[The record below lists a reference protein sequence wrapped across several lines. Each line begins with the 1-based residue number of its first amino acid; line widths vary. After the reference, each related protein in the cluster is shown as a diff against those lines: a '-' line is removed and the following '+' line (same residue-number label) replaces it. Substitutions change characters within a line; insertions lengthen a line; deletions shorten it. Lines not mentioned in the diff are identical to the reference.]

1 MQSAL
6 LHFESNA
13 FPVTPGEDEQTN
25 PGIFGRALAEW
36 VRDRLRERGLPA
48 GDIIPEDFGWCV
60 PVALP
65 PHAVYVACANEGG
78 PEGPQ
83 PRTETRFLGWQ
94 LFVFVEGGLMQ
105 RLFGKDT
112 RREAMIRVSE
122 AVRQALA
129 SSPDIRNLTEE
140 PAQS

>member
-36 VRDRLRERGLPA
+36 VGDRLRERGLPA

-60 PVALP
+60 PVTLS
-65 PHAVYVACANEGG
+65 PHAVYVACANDGGLDEGAG
-78 PEGPQ
+78 
-83 PRTETRFLGWQ
+83 RWQ
-94 LFVFVEGGLMQ
+94 LFVFAEGGLMQ

-112 RREAMIRVSE
+112 RREAMSRVFE

-129 SSPDIRNLTEE
+129 SSPEIRGLTEE
-140 PAQS
+140 STES